1 MNEPAPD
8 SGDNSHSGRSDRDRD
23 LLFCREDRSLLP
35 VSPPSSVTD
44 IVDWTAQLKLLTPC
58 HHQPPLLVLE
68 SPPKDCFCTPKDH
81 HPVPDRDRRHKSYD
95 HKQDEFQVEDTKP
108 EQYLYGIYPYL
119 FDDYDW
125 KYMLQSR
132 PPYHPIDYAF
142 VQQQVNVFFC
152 RTSLD
157 CHFAHTLI
165 FMVFPKRQNDNQEIV
180 NLIDTRG

>member
-142 VQQQVNVFFC
+142 VQQQVNVSVPETPDIVILLQTC
-152 RTSLD
+152 YG
-157 CHFAHTLI
+157 
-165 FMVFPKRQNDNQEIV
+165 FPEATK
-180 NLIDTRG
+180 